1 MKTQIDISSLIQ
13 LIDDPDKVVYEHVR
27 DRLIAA
33 GPDVLPYLETS
44 WRKENYNISIQERV
58 DDIIASIQ
66 FEATFTAMYHWLQSN
81 DRDLLDGALIVASY
95 LDPFLNKKDVR
106 DYIDYLERQVWTEHS
121 YKMTAL
127 EQIYLLNKV
136 FFEQEGFNGDSK
148 DFHATSN
155 SIITDVIALRKGN
168 PLSLSI
174 LYTVVGQRL
183 DIPVYGV
190 NLPGHFIVA
199 YTAQNHFSHLH
210 QSSKHTGEVLFYV
223 NPFHKGR
230 IFDHKEVDVFL
241 KKLKIEPELS
251 HYMPC
256 TNSTII
262 KRMLSNLEYGFKKS
276 QKDQKASEIRKIK
289 NLLL

>member
-1 MKTQIDISSLIQ
+1 M
-13 LIDDPDKVVYEHVR
+13 IDDPDKVVYEHVR

-66 FEATFTAMYHWLQSN
+66 FEATYAAMQHWLQSN
-81 DRDLLDGALIVASY
+81 DRDLLEGALIVASY

-106 DYIDYLERQVWTEHS
+106 DYLDYLERQVWTEYS

-136 FFEQEGFNGDSK
+136 FFQQEGFTGDSK
-148 DFHATSN
+148 DYHAPCN

-168 PLSLSI
+168 PLSLAV
-174 LYTVVGQRL
+174 LYTIVGQRL

-190 NLPGHFIVA
+190 NLPGHFVVA
-199 YTAQNHFSHLH
+199 YTMQNHFSHLH

-230 IFDHKEVDVFL
+230 IFDYEEVDVFL
-241 KKLKIEPELS
+241 KKLKIEPKLS
-251 HYMPC
+251 HFMPC
-256 TNSTII
+256 TNSTIV
-262 KRMLSNLEYGFKKS
+262 KRMLSNLEYAFNKS
-276 QKDQKASEIRKIK
+276 QKDQKASEVRKIK
-289 NLLL
+289 NLLV